1 MTTIVFEPLCD
12 NHSAYPTKPR
22 PQLGMGYCLDDHY
35 VKTIV
40 WRTCCDIH
48 WVKSEFLI
56 DDVHNAYPTK
66 PRPQRSEPL
75 AICVLKYGVAL
86 LQLTRPKRKA
96 V

>member
-40 WRTCCDIH
+40 WLTFCDIH
-48 WVKSEFLI
+48 WVKSEFF
-56 DDVHNAYPTK
+56 NWW
-66 PRPQRSEPL
+66 RPERLPHQTPPAEEWTLWTISNLCFEVWSS
-75 AICVLKYGVAL
+75 ATTYN
-86 LQLTRPKRKA
+86 TS
-96 V
+96 